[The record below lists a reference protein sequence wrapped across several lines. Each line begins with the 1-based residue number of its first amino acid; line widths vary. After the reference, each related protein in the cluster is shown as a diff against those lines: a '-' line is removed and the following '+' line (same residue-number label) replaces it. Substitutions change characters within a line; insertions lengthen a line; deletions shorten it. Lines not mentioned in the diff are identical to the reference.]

1 MTVLSELSKVAYIG
15 SSTQAMYPIPFEF
28 INSDNIYVSVYTKD
42 NEFVENWTYSNQY
55 IIEDSNVKVLSG
67 FEIDDT
73 KKLLIIR
80 VVDAVQDN
88 RYREGGDFP
97 AKSTET
103 SFDKLTMLIQQLQE
117 VLDRCVKV
125 EVLDNQ
131 TPEELID
138 NVFEQLDLATTTGE
152 AAIAAAEQAKEAA
165 TSAQILSE
173 TAKQTI
179 ETETANSITTINQHS
194 VGILS
199 TMERYATQ
207 AQENANIAQ
216 NAVDTLPDY
225 LGQIESTTEEGIKKL
240 QANGAFN
247 HAVVDALPET
257 VDENKFYFIKE

>member
-1 MTVLSELSKVAYIG
+1 MTVANNYKPIKQVGNGNTTSFSFDFPVITESEVEVYQNIDGVESLVDNNSYTITLNSNGGVIDFATAPAQGVVVAIVRNVDL
-15 SSTQAMYPIPFEF
+15 TQETPFLT
-28 INSDNIYVSVYTKD
+28 S
-42 NEFVENWTYSNQY
+42 
-55 IIEDSNVKVLSG
+55 SG
-67 FEIDDT
+67 FPAD
-73 KKLLIIR
+73 R
-80 VVDAVQDN
+80 VEDC
-88 RYREGGDFP
+88 
-97 AKSTET
+97 
-103 SFDKLTMLIQQLQE
+103 FDKLTMITQQQQQ

-125 EVLDNQ
+125 EVTDDQ
-131 TPEELID
+131 KPEELID
-138 NVFEQLDLATTTGE
+138 KVFEQLDLATTTGE

-207 AQENANIAQ
+207 TQENANIAQ
-216 NAVDTLPDY
+216 NAVNTLPDY
-225 LGQIESTTEEGIKKL
+225 LGQIEATTEEGIKKL

-257 VDENKFYFIKE
+257 IDENKFYFIKE